1 MYENLKVPGS
11 VLRRGLRRNGERT
24 ERRSGPHPRRAGS
37 DRYGTSWPAPYAA
50 VTGLETVAVA
60 RGADK
65 AAPAKQLGA
74 HHCIHSTADTPLGD
88 APQSLGGDKA
98 VSGRRRPLRR
108 HHPRPWTGCG
118 RPGGT
123 MPDTQDTTAFSA
135 LRGIRPTTEI
145 VPLDR
150 TEEAYRQ
157 TLSGAARF
165 RLVLTTR

>member
-1 MYENLKVPGS
+1 M
-11 VLRRGLRRNGERT
+11 
-24 ERRSGPHPRRAGS
+24 
-37 DRYGTSWPAPYAA
+37 
-50 VTGLETVAVA
+50 TGLETVAVA
-60 RGADK
+60 RGAGE
-65 AAPAKQLGA
+65 AAPAEQLGA
-74 HHCIHSTADTPLGD
+74 HHRIHSTAGTPLGD

-98 VSGRRRPLRR
+98 VSGRRPLRR
-108 HHPRPWTGCG
+108 HHRRPWTGRG

-123 MPDTQDTTAFSA
+123 APDTQDTTAFSA

>member
-1 MYENLKVPGS
+1 M
-11 VLRRGLRRNGERT
+11 
-24 ERRSGPHPRRAGS
+24 
-37 DRYGTSWPAPYAA
+37 
-50 VTGLETVAVA
+50 TGLETVAIA
-60 RGADK
+60 RGAGETDL
-65 AAPAKQLGA
+65 ARQLGA
-74 HHCIHSTADTPLGD
+74 HHCIHSTAGTPLGD

-108 HHPRPWTGCG
+108 HHRRPRTGRG

-123 MPDTQDTTAFSA
+123 APDTQDTTAFSA

-150 TEEAYRQ
+150 TEEAHRQ
-157 TLSGAARF
+157 THSGAARL